1 MVELRAVYDGED
13 LPWVAERWRM
23 TIEEAVAVHAGSELR
38 AAFCGFAPGFA
49 YLVGLPERCHL
60 PRRPSPRPR
69 VPAGAVAS
77 AAGFTAVYP
86 RPSPG
91 GWHLIGRTD
100 AVLWDP
106 HRPEPALLAPGYQ
119 SALRTRGRVTTWPG
133 SAMLEVIRAGAL
145 TTVQDLGRP
154 GHAHLGVPRSG
165 ALDRAA
171 LVEANRLVGNPEGA
185 AGLETT
191 VTGAAIRAVAP
202 VVVAVAGAEAPVTV
216 DGQPAPTSTAMEVG
230 DGRRARRGAGSVGS
244 ALLRRRG
251 RWHRRRAGAGQPVDR
266 PPVGSRAPRAARRRR
281 PAVGPTDSRRPWSA
295 RPGAARPRSGG
306 PELTLA
312 VTLGPRD
319 DWFTPDALA
328 TLLDAEYRVSS
339 VSNRIAL
346 RLEGPPLARA
356 NDDEL
361 PSEGLVLGAVQ
372 VPAGGQPLVFLADHP
387 TTGGYPVVAV
397 VRDDDIDGCA
407 QARPGCVVRFAL
419 V

>member
-1 MVELRAVYDGED
+1 MAG
-13 LPWVAERWRM
+13 VAR
-23 TIEEAVAVHAGSELR
+23 
-38 AAFCGFAPGFA
+38 
-49 YLVGLPERCHL
+49 
-60 PRRPSPRPR
+60 
-69 VPAGAVAS
+69 
-77 AAGFTAVYP
+77 
-86 RPSPG
+86 
-91 GWHLIGRTD
+91 
-100 AVLWDP
+100 
-106 HRPEPALLAPGYQ
+106 
-119 SALRTRGRVTTWPG
+119 
-133 SAMLEVIRAGAL
+133 LEVIRAGAL

-171 LVEANRLVGNPEGA
+171 LVEANRLVGNPERA

-202 VVVAVAGAEAPVTV
+202 VVVAVSGADAPVTV
-216 DGQPAPTSTAMEVG
+216 DGQPAPTSTAMEL
-230 DGRRARRGAGSVGS
+230 A
-244 ALLRRRG
+244 
-251 RWHRRRAGAGQPVDR
+251 AGAVLDVGPARSGLRSYVAVAGGIDVEAVLGSRSTDLLSGLGPPVLRDGDVLPLGHR
-266 PPVGSRAPRAARRRR
+266 PPATMVR
-281 PAVGPTDSRRPWSA
+281 TPWT
-295 RPGAARPRSGG
+295 PRPRSGG
-306 PELTLA
+306 SELTLA

-356 NDDEL
+356 NRDEL